1 MGARFMTDISRESGL
16 LALSPLKIPGSK
28 PGVKS
33 EDPKVLD
40 PVGVPLVLTAGRHL
54 KVVADPPY
62 PEADSLELHHN
73 GVRITVPFTV
83 DPNTQRTTFEVPRA
97 RLREGA
103 HAFHYVTKR
112 FSDNDETSP
121 TQWVLYNESL
131 PGGDDPIND
140 GKDVH
145 EGLGIKLPEYVIQ
158 NGVDLVTAG
167 PGVPLAV
174 TYANIRL
181 HDVVIV
187 TARNGDNYFEY
198 EYTVVQKDLVGGAF
212 NILLPIAFFMGAG
225 NGNAV
230 GISYTVYD
238 QLENPTQNSLPS
250 PSLSIKVDLTPKV
263 ELPTAPFVPGL
274 EGKVIIPIKYTTG
287 FVVRVD
293 WAKGFKPGDKAKLVV
308 KGGAAGAGTPV
319 FTFVALNSNFRA
331 NFQLT
336 TAFIL
341 ANAGREVVFTWIL
354 LSGGVETESE
364 PLTLT
369 IESVNVTDPNFPKPE
384 IVEAYGTNAV
394 DLRAFTDDAHI
405 VCAPWP
411 LIGLLQKIWVHVLGT
426 GKDGNPKT
434 VAIAVGKTLTPEQV
448 QKGLEYVLLR
458 KDLELFA
465 PGKELRVR
473 LQVDF
478 YPNEVDG
485 TKKTFTLAR
494 YTLVTAGM
502 KATLEFLNAPY
513 RIAPMGHLTGIKLKL
528 VDENGEFIKEKSV
541 YVTIPSN
548 FKYPDGTTGRR
559 EFKTGLFGV
568 LEILGVTGADAPGTT
583 YIIKA
588 EYDGNVVTAK
598 LDVTSRGKTGEMD
611 FGFTTNGIAP
621 AWQFGSVAI
630 SPDGTKILVSKP
642 HPSNGF
648 LAVIDAATLQMV
660 GARIENLGMNYFA
673 IAPDSDQVF
682 MSSSYGYYHSA
693 MSLSSGEQARIETT
707 GFNSGECVFNLEGTH
722 AYTLFTHGMTKTDI
736 ALKRDKSTGLP
747 EANLIVMAP
756 DGKTIFTFRTY
767 GSELFSISTSSD
779 SLIKR
784 AKLPWHAHSLAISPD
799 GKHIYA
805 NDYNAQKIMVID
817 STSLLVIHT
826 VDVIQPGVITLSPDG
841 RLLYFSSEG
850 SKVKALDTVN
860 RKEVKTF
867 VVAGDPCSLTLS
879 LDSSRLLVVYKNK
892 SIITVIQVE

>member
-1 MGARFMTDISRESGL
+1 MGARFMTDISRESGI

-112 FSDNDETSP
+112 FSDNDKTSP

-140 GKDVH
+140 GKDIH

-394 DLRAFTDDAHI
+394 DLRAFTGDAHI
-405 VCAPWP
+405 VCEPWP
-411 LIGLLQKIWVHVLGT
+411 FIGAGQKLWLHVLGT

-434 VAIAVGKTLTPEQV
+434 VVIEGTGKTLTPAQI
-448 QKGLEYVLLR
+448 QNGLAYAVLR
-458 KDLELFA
+458 KDLELFE

-473 LQVDF
+473 LRVDF
-478 YPNEVDG
+478 SPNENAN
-485 TKKTFTLAR
+485 TIKTFTLAR

-513 RIAPMGHLTGIKLKL
+513 SIAPLGRLTDLLLKL
-528 VDENGEFIKEKSV
+528 VNEFGEFIKEASV
-541 YVTIPSN
+541 FVIIPN
-548 FKYPDGTTGRR
+548 AFTYADGTTGRR
-559 EFKTGLFGV
+559 EFKTNNFGESLIPDV
-568 LEILGVTGADAPGTT
+568 MGPDVPSAT
-583 YIIKA
+583 YTISA
-588 EYDGNVVTAK
+588 EYDGKVVSAKLNVTA
-598 LDVTSRGKTGEMD
+598 RGKVGELD
-611 FGFTTNGIAP
+611 IGSRKNDIAFT
-621 AWQFGSVAI
+621 
-630 SPDGTKILVSKP
+630 PDGTRILALKDGVPGDLLIIDAQSLTVVGTVSKVSG
-642 HPSNGF
+642 HAITVSNNSSRAF
-648 LAVIDAATLQMV
+648 LGSAYSYTMPVINLLNQELEADISAQVAT
-660 GARIENLGMNYFA
+660 
-673 IAPDSDQVF
+673 
-682 MSSSYGYYHSA
+682 
-693 MSLSSGEQARIETT
+693 GEGI
-707 GFNSGECVFNLEGTH
+707 
-722 AYTLFTHGMTKTDI
+722 
-736 ALKRDKSTGLP
+736 ST
-747 EANLIVMAP
+747 P
-756 DGKTIFTFRTY
+756 DGKFGYFI
-767 GSELFSISTSSD
+767 GSSIVLIDMVRLRLEKHLPFSGGWNNYLRRSPNGQYLFVCEHGRKSIVMFGLASNSEIKRSAAFSRAPSGFAISAKGD
-779 SLIKR
+779 RLYVSFSEDNWVKVFDANSLLEISLI
-784 AKLPWHAHSLAISPD
+784 
-799 GKHIYA
+799 
-805 NDYNAQKIMVID
+805 
-817 STSLLVIHT
+817 
-826 VDVIQPGVITLSPDG
+826 DVIQPREIITTANGRLLFCGCDDGKIRAINTVTHKLEKIFDVSGKPQHLLLSPDDA
-841 RLLYFSSEG
+841 RLYVGYS
-850 SKVKALDTVN
+850 D
-860 RKEVKTF
+860 KT
-867 VVAGDPCSLTLS
+867 
-879 LDSSRLLVVYKNK
+879 
-892 SIITVIQVE
+892 IMTVIQVE